1 VKWAVGV
8 LVALNVLLLIVVA
21 AQLTLGGSASDEVSI
36 TYAEFLS
43 ISLTAI
49 TVLLALVALTIA
61 GASFIGRAQLMEA
74 ARKAA
79 ATKADEIIREEFR
92 QIVRSRLPVDQDIA
106 ETPES
111 IEDAREIDDRDIT

>member
-1 VKWAVGV
+1 MKWAVGV